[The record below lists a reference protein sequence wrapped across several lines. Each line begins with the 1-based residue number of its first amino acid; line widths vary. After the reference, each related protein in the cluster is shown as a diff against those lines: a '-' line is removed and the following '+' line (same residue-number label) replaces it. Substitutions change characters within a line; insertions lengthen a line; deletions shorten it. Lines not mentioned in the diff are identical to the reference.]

1 MYINI
6 YEGIMG
12 NEHYIGYIEYE
23 KDLPLPRKDDFIEI
37 MINEKPCLCEINAVL
52 FDYTD
57 KENEFNEFICFLVHR
72 TKYF

>member
-12 NEHYIGYIEYE
+12 SEHYIGYIEYE

-37 MINEKPCLCEINAVL
+37 MINEKPCLYEINAVL
-52 FDYTD
+52 FDYID
-57 KENEFNEFICFLVHR
+57 KNEFISFLVHR